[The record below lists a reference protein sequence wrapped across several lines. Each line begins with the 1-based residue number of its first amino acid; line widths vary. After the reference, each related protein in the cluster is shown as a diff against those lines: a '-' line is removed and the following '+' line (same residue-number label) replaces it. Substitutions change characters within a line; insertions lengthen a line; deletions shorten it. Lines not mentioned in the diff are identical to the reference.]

1 VTSGALFSRWLRLS
15 LCLGP
20 LALPPALLLGA
31 APAEAASYDPD
42 LTWRTLQTEH
52 FDVHFHGGLERLAEE
67 SAAVGEAAWVE
78 LTAELRWAPKQ
89 RVQLVLVDNTDS
101 ANGYAMT
108 VPQNTIVIYVTAPTE
123 DTTLSRYE
131 DWNDAILTH
140 ELTHILHIDLVR
152 GLPKALRFV
161 FGRVVSV
168 NRITPGWITEGYATF
183 METRY
188 TAVGRGRSS
197 YPDMIKRVSVL
208 EDAFPPLGN
217 LEGFQVAPP
226 SGNLRYLFGQ
236 DFQSYIAATRGP
248 HVWTDFH
255 ERYGSGIP
263 YLLPAKATFDAR
275 FRELHGEWKAG
286 MTARYTAQARQIES
300 FGLTS
305 HTLLSDGQDQ
315 CAAPTFSPDG
325 ARLVWSCYDP
335 ERGPAIYLADGEG
348 QNTRRLLDQ
357 RFAID
362 FAWRPDGEA
371 FAFSA
376 SHLVDRFNAYS
387 DVYFYALD
395 GALSA
400 LTNGE
405 RARNPAYSP
414 DGARLVFVTNEA
426 QENQLKQL
434 TVDKTI
440 ATLYAP
446 GDHTQLSTPRW
457 SPDGRSLLVSAWSGG
472 QRDLW
477 LLSAA
482 GEPLRRLTADPA
494 EDIDPT
500 WSPDG
505 QRIFWSSDRGGVYN
519 IWTVSLHD
527 EAVHQ
532 VTNVLSGAFA
542 PSIRADGGLLAFEV
556 YSNNGMDIA
565 TMPLDPAS
573 WRPMGAL
580 QPPEATEGP
589 LSPLAAALP
598 APGWTPPPP
607 APPKAPDDAKDVDA
621 PDLGR
626 KFRIRR
632 GGAAPAAPTAFE
644 RPPLEGVDG
653 LGGALYGLS
662 GLGGTWGLPGEARHP
677 GELHG
682 DAPRA
687 QLGPQDAPGGGLG
700 VDDPTRTGSG
710 EKAEQDYAFTHP
722 VERYRA
728 YRSLAPR
735 YVIPGVSLTQYGL
748 RGTLATAGTDVLR
761 RYAYS
766 LFGSYQTD
774 AEFFGWGGALSYNQL
789 LPLMTVG
796 AYTSAINFGTLA
808 ELQGLD
814 HGGGLTLPSVVDT
827 GELYWERRT
836 TGYAQVSWPI
846 NEYQGLFVRYLAEL
860 REPKDPLSPET
871 YRPSLATRGLLSSV
885 GMGWTM
891 YRGRAF
897 QRSISAEQARS
908 LSLSGNLSSRYL
920 GSYTLDDNDA
930 PQAFDRLQLMAE
942 LREYRSLPWGHNHVF
957 AAKLAGGASLGDQ
970 LRQGS
975 FRLGG
980 TFGESSAYTL
990 PTELRAMRGFPIAV
1004 VGGDWYYLG
1013 SAEYRVPLIW
1023 VDRGAGILPAYLRNV
1038 SAAVF
1043 TDVGDAFSELSAAE
1057 AAALRAGV
1065 GAELR
1070 ASLIL
1075 AWGLPLTLRA
1085 GYGFAAVGEGGVPL
1099 GDLSGLYGS
1108 LGGSF

>member
-1 VTSGALFSRWLRLS
+1 MAALGLP
-15 LCLGP
+15 LG
-20 LALPPALLLGA
+20 LGL
-31 APAEAASYDPD
+31 APAPARAASFDPD
-42 LTWRTLQTEH
+42 LTWRTLQTAH
-52 FDVHFHGGLERLAEE
+52 FDVHFHGGLERIAEE

-78 LTAELRWAPKQ
+78 LTAELRWAPRQ

-152 GLPKALRFV
+152 GLPKALRYV

-168 NRITPGWITEGYATF
+168 NRITPGWVTEGYATF

-197 YPDMIKRVSVL
+197 YPDMIKRVAVL

-255 ERYGSGIP
+255 ERYGAGIP
-263 YLLPAKATFDAR
+263 YLLPAKKVFGAR
-275 FRELHGEWKAG
+275 FSALHAEWQAG
-286 MTARYTAQARQIES
+286 MRARYESQARAIES

-315 CAAPTFSPDG
+315 CAAPTYSPDG

-335 ERGPAIYLADGEG
+335 QRGPAIYLADGEG

-357 RFAID
+357 RYAID

-376 SHLVDRFNAYS
+376 THLVDRFNAYS

-395 GALSA
+395 GALTA

-414 DGARLVFVTNEA
+414 DGARLLFVTNEA
-426 QENQLKQL
+426 QDNQLKQL
-434 TVDKTI
+434 TVDKRI
-440 ATLYAP
+440 VPLYAP

-457 SPDGRSLLVSAWSGG
+457 SPDGRTVVVSAWSGG

-477 LLSAA
+477 LLSAQ

-505 QRIFWSSDRGGVYN
+505 RRLYWSSDRGGVYN
-519 IWTVSLHD
+519 IWTVSLDD

-532 VTNVLSGAFA
+532 VTHVLSGAFS
-542 PSIRADGGLLAFEV
+542 PSVRADGARMAFEV

-565 TMPLDPAS
+565 TMPLDPAL
-573 WRPMGAL
+573 WRPMGRL
-580 QPPEATEGP
+580 QAPEPAEGPTGP
-589 LSPLAAALP
+589 LSQALP
-598 APGWTPPPP
+598 LPGWSPLPP
-607 APPKAPDDAKDVDA
+607 APPKAPDDAEDVQA

-632 GGAAPAAPTAFE
+632 GGLSAAPPAGFE
-644 RPPLEGVDG
+644 RPPMEGIDG
-653 LGGALYGLS
+653 LGGALYGLA
-662 GLGGTWGLPGEARHP
+662 GQGGTWGLPGEDRHP
-677 GELHG
+677 GELSPEG
-682 DAPRA
+682 PRP
-687 QLGPQDAPGGGLG
+687 QLGPHDAPGGGLA
-700 VDDPTRTGSG
+700 VDDPTRTASR
-710 EKAEQDYAFTHP
+710 EKAEQDYPFTHP
-722 VERYRA
+722 VGRYRA

-735 YVIPGVSLTQYGL
+735 YVIPGLSITQYGL

-774 AEFFGWGGALSYNQL
+774 ARFLGWGGALSYNQL

-808 ELQGLD
+808 ELQGLE
-814 HGGGLTLPSVVDT
+814 HGVGLTVPSVVDT
-827 GELYWERRT
+827 GALYWERRT

-846 NEYQGLFVRYLAEL
+846 NEFQGLFVRYLAEL
-860 REPKDPLSPET
+860 REPKDPLKPET
-871 YRPSLATRGLLSSV
+871 YRPSLATRGLLSSI

-908 LSLSGNLSSRYL
+908 LSVSGNLSSRFL
-920 GSYTLDDNDA
+920 GSHVLDDNDVQQ
-930 PQAFDRLQLMAE
+930 PFDRLQLMAE
-942 LREYRSLPWGHNHVF
+942 LREYRSLPWANNHVF

-1013 SAEYRVPLIW
+1013 SAEYRVPLVW
-1023 VDRGAGILPAYLRNV
+1023 VDRGAGVLPVYLRNV
-1038 SAAVF
+1038 SASVF
-1043 TDVGDAFSELSAAE
+1043 ADAGDAFAELNAAR
-1057 AAALRAGV
+1057 AADLRVGT

-1075 AWGLPLTLRA
+1075 GWGLPLTLRA

-1099 GDLSGLYGS
+1099 GDLTGLYGS